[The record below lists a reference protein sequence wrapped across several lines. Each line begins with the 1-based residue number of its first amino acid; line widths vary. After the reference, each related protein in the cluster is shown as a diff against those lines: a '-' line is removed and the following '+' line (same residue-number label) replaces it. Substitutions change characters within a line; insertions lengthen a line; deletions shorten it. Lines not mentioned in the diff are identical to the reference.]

1 LLEVDLKKDQFR
13 ITYDPERV
21 TPERML
27 EAVRKQGF
35 RGEIVKDASGSASS
49 PGKVH
54 RDLTRLP
61 DALRKDVQKARQ
73 DGKPLLLAF
82 HGPG

>member
-1 LLEVDLKKDQFR
+1 LKKDQFR
-13 ITYDPERV
+13 IAYDPNLV
-21 TPERML
+21 TPAQML

-35 RGEIVKDASGSASS
+35 RGEVVKDATAN
-49 PGKVH
+49 PEMIGKVR
-54 RDLTRLP
+54 RDLARLP
-61 DALRKDVQKARQ
+61 EALLKEVLKAKQ